1 MVVRLRKDLMLAWEH
16 LQMDLPF
23 PIQRVA
29 IVVVGQQHLLIRV
42 PGFESTNNNFCAC
55 LLKSELDYLFNYK
68 A

>member
-1 MVVRLRKDLMLAWEH
+1 
-16 LQMDLPF
+16 MDFPF

-29 IVVVGQQHLLIRV
+29 IVVVGQQYLLIRV

-68 A
+68 ANAMFLINLIFLRNIF